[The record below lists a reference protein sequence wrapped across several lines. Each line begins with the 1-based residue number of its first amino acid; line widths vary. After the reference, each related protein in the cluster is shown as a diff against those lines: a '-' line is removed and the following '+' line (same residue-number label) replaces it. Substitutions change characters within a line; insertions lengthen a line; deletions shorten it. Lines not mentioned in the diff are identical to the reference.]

1 MVEAGAQRRYTIGPV
16 PLWVDFMRTVFL
28 DRSTVDAGDLSFAQL
43 DAAAPS
49 IEYYDTCTAG
59 ELPGRIEKAELIITN
74 KVPLGAEAIRSARSL
89 RLICLIATGTDN
101 VDLEAAKAQ
110 GVAVCNIRDYCTNSV
125 AQHVFAMILALNQQL
140 KGYGQLLR
148 AGAWRMSPQ
157 FCMLDYRIS
166 ELENKVLGIVGYGV
180 LGRAVARIGR
190 AFGMQIV
197 ATTRDGQQPDDEHLF
212 VVPIDELLSTSDVV
226 SLHCPLTP
234 ATAKMINAK
243 SLRTMKSSAL
253 LINTARG
260 GLVDSQALVDALG
273 HHVIGGAG
281 IDVLEHEPP
290 MDGDPLLETRVA
302 RLIVTPHIA
311 WASVQ
316 ARQNA
321 LNKVSENIVSFGQG
335 GELNR
340 VV

>member
-1 MVEAGAQRRYTIGPV
+1 
-16 PLWVDFMRTVFL
+16 MRAVFL
-28 DRSTVDAGDLSFAQL
+28 DRLTVDAGDLSFATL
-43 DAAAPS
+43 DAAVS
-49 IEYYDTCTAG
+49 GIQYYDTCTAE
-59 ELPGRIEKAELIITN
+59 ELPRRIEEAELIITN
-74 KVPLGAEAIRSARSL
+74 KVSLDAEIIKSARSL

-101 VDLEAAKAQ
+101 VDLEAARDQ

-148 AGAWRMSPQ
+148 AGAWRLSPQ
-157 FCMLDYRIS
+157 FCMLDYSIS

-197 ATTRDGQQPDDEHLF
+197 ATTRDGLQPEDEHLF
-212 VVPIDELLSTSDVV
+212 VVPIDELLKCSDVV

-234 ATAKMINAK
+234 ATAKMINAE

-260 GLVDSQALVDALG
+260 GLVDSQALVDALSQNL
-273 HHVIGGAG
+273 IGGAG

-290 MDGDPLLETRVA
+290 MHGDPLLETQA
-302 RLIVTPHIA
+302 PKLIVTPHIA

-321 LNKVSENIVSFGQG
+321 INKVSENILSYRQG

>member
-1 MVEAGAQRRYTIGPV
+1 
-16 PLWVDFMRTVFL
+16 MRAVFL
-28 DRSTVDAGDLSFAQL
+28 DRLTVDAGDLSFAQL
-43 DAAAPS
+43 DAMQPP
-49 IEYYDTCTAG
+49 IEYFDTCTAR
-59 ELPGRIEKAELIITN
+59 ELPSRIADAELIITN
-74 KVPLGAEAIRSARSL
+74 KVSLDATAIESAKSL
-89 RLICLIATGTDN
+89 KLICLIATGTDN
-101 VDLEAAKAQ
+101 VDLEAARKQ

-148 AGAWRMSPQ
+148 SGAWRLSPQ
-157 FCMLDYRIS
+157 FCMLDYSIS

-180 LGRAVARIGR
+180 LGRSVARIGR

-212 VVPIDELLSTSDVV
+212 AVPLEELLSISDVV
-226 SLHCPLTP
+226 SLHCPLTE
-234 ATAKMINAK
+234 ATYRMINTD
-243 SLRTMKSSAL
+243 SLKTMKSNAI

-260 GLVDSQALVDALG
+260 GLVDSRALVDALT
-273 HHVIGGAG
+273 HNVIGGAG

-290 MDGDPLLETRVA
+290 MDGDPLLETQVPK
-302 RLIVTPHIA
+302 LIVTPHIA

-321 LNKVSENIVSFGQG
+321 LDKVCENIQSFLDG
-335 GELNR
+335 GDLNR

>member
-1 MVEAGAQRRYTIGPV
+1 
-16 PLWVDFMRTVFL
+16 MRAVFL
-28 DRSTVDAGDLSFAQL
+28 DRLTVDAGDLSFAGL
-43 DAAAPS
+43 DALLPT
-49 IEYYDTCTAG
+49 IEYFDTCTAN
-59 ELPGRIEKAELIITN
+59 ELPPRIANAELVITN
-74 KVPLGAEAIRSARSL
+74 KVALDAPSL
-89 RLICLIATGTDN
+89 QKATSLKLICLIATGTDN
-101 VDLEAAKAQ
+101 VDVAAAKER
-110 GVAVCNIRDYCTNSV
+110 GIAVCNIRDYCTNSV
-125 AQHVFAMILALNQQL
+125 AQHVFAMILGLNQQL

-157 FCMLDYRIS
+157 FCMLDYSIS

-197 ATTRDGQQPDDEHLF
+197 ATTRDGLQPDDEHLF
-212 VVPIDELLSTSDVV
+212 VMPIDELLQVSDVV
-226 SLHCPLTP
+226 SLHCPLT
-234 ATAKMINAK
+234 ADTSKMINAD
-243 SLRTMKSSAL
+243 SLSTMKPSAL

-260 GLVDSQALVDALG
+260 GLVDSQALVDALSNN
-273 HHVIGGAG
+273 VIGGAG

-290 MDGDPLLETRVA
+290 MNGDPLLEVRVPK
-302 RLIVTPHIA
+302 LIVTPHVA

-321 LNKVSENIVSFGQG
+321 LDKVQENIVSFIDG

>member
-1 MVEAGAQRRYTIGPV
+1 
-16 PLWVDFMRTVFL
+16 MRAVFL
-28 DRSTVDAGDLSFAQL
+28 DRLTVDAGDLSFINL
-43 DAAAPS
+43 DEAVS
-49 IEYYDTCTAG
+49 DIQYFDTTTVA
-59 ELPGRIEKAELIITN
+59 ELPARIKDAELIITN
-74 KVPLGAEAIRSARSL
+74 KVPLGSEEIQSAKSL
-89 RLICLIATGTDN
+89 QLICLIATGTDN
-101 VDLEAAKAQ
+101 VDLEAAREQ

-125 AQHVFAMILALNQQL
+125 AQHVFAMILGLNQQL

-148 AGAWRMSPQ
+148 SGAWKLSPQ
-157 FCMLDYRIS
+157 FCMLDYSIS

-197 ATTRDGQQPDDEHLF
+197 ATTRDGLQPEDEHLF
-212 VVPIDELLSTSDVV
+212 VVPIDELLKCSDVV

-234 ATAKMINAK
+234 ETANMINAD
-243 SLRTMKSSAL
+243 SLSQMKSNAL

-260 GLVDSQALVDALG
+260 GLVDSQALVDALSQNT
-273 HHVIGGAG
+273 IGGAG

-290 MDGDPLLETRVA
+290 MRGDPLLEARVPK
-302 RLIVTPHIA
+302 LIVTPHIA

-321 LNKVSENIVSFGQG
+321 IDKVSENIISFRGNG
-335 GELNR
+335 DLNR
-340 VV
+340 IV